1 MKPGHV
7 CIDRIQEE
15 LFRRSEMITRFLL
28 MSMQISLQQHG
39 LAMWSVKLLSISI
52 VTPSKAVTTLP
63 CQQPW
68 SRWCLDG
75 TPLTPTT
82 IYLIIAVGSALVI
95 FLIFAVI
102 VYREVSRN
110 SGKASPSRL
119 KSPLA
124 KSSLWHMSS
133 MLCLVPFM
141 LLQCEQRESRVL
153 CCHSVLR

>member
-1 MKPGHV
+1 MSASTRYRKM
-7 CIDRIQEE
+7 
-15 LFRRSEMITRFLL
+15 LFRRFETILKFLL

-39 LAMWSVKLLSISI
+39 LAMWSVKLLSIS
-52 VTPSKAVTTLP
+52 VVAPSKPVTTLP

-102 VYREVSRN
+102 VYREVSRD

-119 KSPLA
+119 KSTLA
-124 KSSLWHMSS
+124 KSSPVAHVQYVVN
-133 MLCLVPFM
+133 CPFHAA
-141 LLQCEQRESRVL
+141 V
-153 CCHSVLR
+153 V